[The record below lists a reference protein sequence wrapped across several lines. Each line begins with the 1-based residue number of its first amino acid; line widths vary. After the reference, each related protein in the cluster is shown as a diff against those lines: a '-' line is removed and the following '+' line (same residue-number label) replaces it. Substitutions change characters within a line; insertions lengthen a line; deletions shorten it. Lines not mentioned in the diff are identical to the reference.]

1 MAGSRLTAGDAKG
14 WATMV
19 GIDGPVGEALWTRAD
34 RVLPGG
40 GVYLSRSADSA
51 GRGTLPGF
59 IRAAEGCRVTDV
71 DGRTYL
77 DFLCANGP
85 NLLGYRHPEV
95 EEAARR
101 QAAEMTSASLFPEAL
116 VDIVEVLVDRFDGMD
131 WGLVSKNGSEVVAL
145 GVRVARQ
152 HRQRPLAVC
161 FTKAYHGNDPELA
174 PAPAE
179 GVATARTRD
188 VLRVPWNDAR
198 ALADTAEEHGDQI
211 AAIVLNPVDQNPFEP
226 TVSASSE
233 FLATIERVRQ
243 HHGALLLL
251 DDVRHGFRMHPLGS
265 HRALGLQPDLI
276 ALGKGL
282 GNGYSISALLGS
294 EKLRTAAQANL
305 FTSTYMFET
314 PPMRAALTTLAVYDR
329 DDAFAAL
336 TSAGERLRD
345 GLLDA
350 AAATGHALDWSGPVA
365 VPMMRF
371 ENDPGGARQITF
383 ARHAAERGAIFHP
396 VLNWF
401 LSAAHTDADIDEAID
416 IAAEAFRL
424 TPTES

>member
-1 MAGSRLTAGDAKG
+1 MD
-14 WATMV
+14 
-19 GIDGPVGEALWTRAD
+19 GIDGAAGEALWARAD

-59 IRAAEGCRVTDV
+59 IRAAKGCRITDV
-71 DGRTYL
+71 DGRSYI

-101 QAAEMTSASLFPEAL
+101 QATMMTSASLFPAAL
-116 VDIVEVLVDRFDGMD
+116 VDVVEVLVDRFDGMD
-131 WGLVSKNGSEVVAL
+131 WGVVAKNGSEVVAL

-152 HRQRPLAVC
+152 HHQRPLVVC

-174 PAPAE
+174 PSPAE
-179 GVATARTRD
+179 GVATERTRD
-188 VLRVPWNDAR
+188 VLRVPWNDPQ
-198 ALADTAEEHGDQI
+198 ALAAVAEEHTGQI
-211 AAIVLNPVDQNPFEP
+211 AAIVMNPIDQNPFEP
-226 TVSASSE
+226 TLDASDE
-233 FLATIERVRQ
+233 FLKMIGQVQQRD
-243 HHGALLLL
+243 GALLLL

-265 HRALGLQPDLI
+265 HRALGVQPDLI

-294 EKLRTAAQANL
+294 EELRTAAQANL

-314 PPMRAALTTLAVYDR
+314 PPMRAAIATLAVYDR

-336 TSAGERLRD
+336 TSAGEQLRD
-345 GLLDA
+345 GLLEA
-350 AAATGHALDWSGPVA
+350 AAAAGHTINYSGPVA

-371 ENDPGGARQITF
+371 DNDPGAIRQATF
-383 ARHAAERGAIFHP
+383 ARHAADLGAVFHP
-396 VLNWF
+396 FLNWF
-401 LSAAHTDADIDEAID
+401 LSAAHTNADIDEAIE
-416 IAAEAFRL
+416 IATEAFRL